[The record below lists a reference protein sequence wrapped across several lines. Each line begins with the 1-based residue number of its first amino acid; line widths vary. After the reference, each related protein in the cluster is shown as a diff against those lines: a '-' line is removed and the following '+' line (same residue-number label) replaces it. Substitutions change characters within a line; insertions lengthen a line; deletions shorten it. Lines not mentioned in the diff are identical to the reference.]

1 MPLFSFIRSRRRAAR
16 PVLILAALI
25 LALCPAVSAA
35 DAFPEALTFTQMRD
49 ASMKVGCA
57 LKQYD
62 LHKDP
67 VVILMDA
74 RHVPNLIATMG
85 ILYAGCFYIPLDPA
99 SPVERL
105 QVIFPEQSFLS
116 FSL

>member
-1 MPLFSFIRSRRRAAR
+1 MKKYYKVNN
-16 PVLILAALI
+16 VLEYLEN
-25 LALCPAVSAA
+25 SAEKFP
-35 DAFPEALTFTQMRD
+35 DKNAFVDEKEALTFTQMRD
-49 ASMKVGCA
+49 ASMRVGCA

-105 QVIFPEQSFLS
+105 QVIFEKLEPKLVIYD
-116 FSL
+116 